1 MDALKLMS
9 ADSLKENVPQF
20 AIGDTIRVEVKIR
33 EGERER
39 L

>member
-1 MDALKLMS
+1 MDALKLMA
-9 ADSLKENVPQF
+9 ADSMKETTPSF
-20 AIGDTIRVEVKIR
+20 AIGDTIRVEVRIR